1 MKKFILFALVSFLMM
16 DCTAHNSNDM
26 AMQYK
31 AVALYE
37 DTDTDTAMV
46 LYTFKDDTLYVDEVG
61 NEGFA
66 YHYVMEKRGQHNYL
80 RYTDEVWGEL
90 YEYEFIYTPSG
101 DIIIK
106 FDEGYVWL
114 QKQKKAIDLHFD

>member
-16 DCTAHNSNDM
+16 DCTAHNGNDM
-26 AMQYK
+26 AVQYK

-37 DTDTDTAMV
+37 DTDTAMV

-114 QKQKKAIDLHFD
+114 QKQKKVIDLHFD

>member
-16 DCTAHNSNDM
+16 DCTARNGNDM

-37 DTDTDTAMV
+37 DTDTAMV

-114 QKQKKAIDLHFD
+114 QKQKKVIDLHFD

>member
-1 MKKFILFALVSFLMM
+1 MKKFILFAVVSFLMM
-16 DCTAHNSNDM
+16 DCTAHNGNDM

-37 DTDTDTAMV
+37 DTDTAMV

-114 QKQKKAIDLHFD
+114 QKQKKVIDLHFD

>member
-1 MKKFILFALVSFLMM
+1 MKKFMLFALVSFLMM
-16 DCTAHNSNDM
+16 DCTAHNGNDM

-37 DTDTDTAMV
+37 DTDTAMV

-114 QKQKKAIDLHFD
+114 QKQKKVIDLHFD

>member
-1 MKKFILFALVSFLMM
+1 MM
-16 DCTAHNSNDM
+16 DCTAHNGNDM
-26 AMQYK
+26 ATQYK

-37 DTDTDTAMV
+37 DADTAMV
-46 LYTFKDDTLYVDEVG
+46 LYTFKDDTLYIDEVG

-106 FDEGYVWL
+106 SDEGDVLL
-114 QKQKKAIDLHFD
+114 QKQKKVIDLHFD

>member
-16 DCTAHNSNDM
+16 DCTAHNGNDM

-37 DTDTDTAMV
+37 DTDTAMV

-66 YHYVMEKRGQHNYL
+66 YHYVMEQRGQHNYL

-114 QKQKKAIDLHFD
+114 QKQKKVIDLHFD

>member
-1 MKKFILFALVSFLMM
+1 MKKFILFILVSFLMM
-16 DCTAHNSNDM
+16 DCTAHNGNGM
-26 AMQYK
+26 TTQYK

-37 DTDTDTAMV
+37 DADTAMV
-46 LYTFKDDTLYVDEVG
+46 LYTFKDDTLYIDEVG

-90 YEYEFIYTPSG
+90 YEYEIIYTPNG

-106 FDEGYVWL
+106 FDEGDILL
-114 QKQKKAIDLHFD
+114 QKQKKVIDLGFD

>member
-1 MKKFILFALVSFLMM
+1 MKKFILFILVSFLMM
-16 DCTAHNSNDM
+16 DCTAHNGNDM
-26 AMQYK
+26 VTQYK

-37 DTDTDTAMV
+37 DTDTAMV

-114 QKQKKAIDLHFD
+114 QKQKKVIDLHFD

>member
-1 MKKFILFALVSFLMM
+1 MKKFILFALLSFLMM
-16 DCTAHNSNDM
+16 DCTAHNGNDM

-31 AVALYE
+31 AVTLYE
-37 DTDTDTAMV
+37 DTDTAMV

-114 QKQKKAIDLHFD
+114 QKQKKVIDLHFD

>member
-16 DCTAHNSNDM
+16 DCTAHNGNDM

-37 DTDTDTAMV
+37 DTDTAMV
-46 LYTFKDDTLYVDEVG
+46 LYTFKDDTLYVDEVD

-114 QKQKKAIDLHFD
+114 QKQKKVIDLHFD

>member
-37 DTDTDTAMV
+37 DTGTAMV

-66 YHYVMEKRGQHNYL
+66 YHYVMEQRGQHNYL

-114 QKQKKAIDLHFD
+114 QKQKKVIDLHFD

>member
-1 MKKFILFALVSFLMM
+1 MKKFILIALVSFLMM
-16 DCTAHNSNDM
+16 DCTAYNGNDVPT
-26 AMQYK
+26 QYK

-37 DTDTDTAMV
+37 DTDTAMV

-106 FDEGYVWL
+106 FDEGYIWL
-114 QKQKKAIDLHFD
+114 QKQKKVIDLHFD

>member
-1 MKKFILFALVSFLMM
+1 MKKFILFILVSFLMM
-16 DCTAHNSNDM
+16 DCTAHNGNDM

-37 DTDTDTAMV
+37 DTDTAMV

-66 YHYVMEKRGQHNYL
+66 YHYVMEQRGQHNYL

-114 QKQKKAIDLHFD
+114 QKQKKVIDLHFD

>member
-1 MKKFILFALVSFLMM
+1 MKKFILFTLVSFLMM
-16 DCTAHNSNDM
+16 DCTTHNGNDVP
-26 AMQYK
+26 MQYK

-37 DTDTDTAMV
+37 DTDTAMV
-46 LYTFKDDTLYVDEVG
+46 LYTFKDDTLYIDEVG

-80 RYTDEVWGEL
+80 RYYDDIWGEM
-90 YEYEFIYTPSG
+90 YEYEFDYTPNG
-101 DIIIK
+101 NIIIK

-114 QKQKKAIDLHFD
+114 QKQKKVIDLHFD

>member
-16 DCTAHNSNDM
+16 DCTAHNGNDM
-26 AMQYK
+26 ATQYK

-37 DTDTDTAMV
+37 DADTAMV
-46 LYTFKDDTLYVDEVG
+46 LYTFKDDTLYIDEVG

-66 YHYVMEKRGQHNYL
+66 YHYVIEKRGQQNYL
-80 RYTDEVWGEL
+80 RYYDEVWGEL
-90 YEYEFIYTPSG
+90 YEYEITYTPNG

-106 FDEGYVWL
+106 FNEGDVLL
-114 QKQKKAIDLHFD
+114 QKQKKVIDLGFD

>member
-1 MKKFILFALVSFLMM
+1 MKKFILSILVSFLMM
-16 DCTAHNSNDM
+16 DCTAHNGNDM

-37 DTDTDTAMV
+37 DTDTAMV

-114 QKQKKAIDLHFD
+114 QKQKKVIDLHFD

>member
-37 DTDTDTAMV
+37 DTDTAMV
-46 LYTFKDDTLYVDEVG
+46 LYTFKDNTLYVDEVG

-114 QKQKKAIDLHFD
+114 QKQKKVIDLHFN

>member
-16 DCTAHNSNDM
+16 DCTAHNGNDM

-37 DTDTDTAMV
+37 DTDTAMV

-66 YHYVMEKRGQHNYL
+66 YHYVMEKCGQHNYL

-114 QKQKKAIDLHFD
+114 QKQKKVIDLHFD

>member
-16 DCTAHNSNDM
+16 DCTAHNGNDM

-114 QKQKKAIDLHFD
+114 QKQKKVIDLHFD